1 MWHPLVCKN
10 IYPCTR
16 DLEMAAENVNLVT
29 RAANF
34 YASHWSSNQV
44 QCLCWSKS
52 IFLATPYL
60 SIVHHCICFA
70 NILGVNRTCRICYT
84 IIIQILLSSWFN
96 KLGFVH
102 ALAFF
107 VKSLL
112 YLPQCMFKRT
122 RFCSFFYFLC
132 NKHTIIAFE
141 HVLVN
146 YVYFMHWHSM

>member
-1 MWHPLVCKN
+1 
-10 IYPCTR
+10 
-16 DLEMAAENVNLVT
+16 MAAENMNLVT

-34 YASHWSSNQV
+34 YTSHCSFNQV
-44 QCLCWSKS
+44 QCLCLSKS
-52 IFLATPYL
+52 IFSATPYL

-70 NILGVNRTCRICYT
+70 NILGVKRTRRICFT

-132 NKHTIIAFE
+132 NKHTLIASE

-146 YVYFMHWHSM
+146 YVYFMH

>member
-1 MWHPLVCKN
+1 MPVEVEVHTVPHFKAPINGKIDLWGPECGGTFTLDYTLVN
-10 IYPCTR
+10 IGHLLHKLRPVPFVFSSTVGSI
-16 DLEMAAENVNLVT
+16 EHAESALQ
-29 RAANF
+29 
-34 YASHWSSNQV
+34 SSFKF
-44 QCLCWSKS
+44 C
-52 IFLATPYL
+52 FLHGLTNY
-60 SIVHHCICFA
+60 I
-70 NILGVNRTCRICYT
+70 
-84 IIIQILLSSWFN
+84 
-96 KLGFVH
+96 GFVH

-132 NKHTIIAFE
+132 NKHAIIAFE